1 MRQNT
6 HPHASPAIAAA
17 VTAMAVAPVL
27 AMVLSTV
34 LAALLVSASPAAA
47 GMSNAEEIN
56 HGLCVGVAA
65 RILCK
70 HPDEFT
76 YITTKN
82 DGTLVFTVFYANKD
96 SRISC
101 FVSESFV
108 HIKAELK
115 FTEYHSVPYT
125 LDPATMCA
133 TADLE
138 VPQCPAK
145 WPIKVCAQKSA
156 EDIQEEKSLEFWSRP
171 IPELLREELESG
183 IAREQNATEPGA
195 DTGNQTG
202 AQPGQ

>member
-6 HPHASPAIAAA
+6 RLPVIAA
-17 VTAMAVAPVL
+17 VL
-27 AMVLSTV
+27 TTMLAALSATV
-34 LAALLVSASPAAA
+34 LAALLASASPAAA
-47 GMSNAEEIN
+47 GMTNAEEIN

-76 YITTKN
+76 YITTKY
-82 DGTLVFTVFYANKD
+82 DGTLIFSVFYANKD

-101 FVSESFV
+101 FVSDSFV
-108 HIKAELK
+108 FIKAELK
-115 FTEYHSVPYT
+115 FTEFHSVPYT

-133 TADLE
+133 TVDLE

-145 WPIKVCAQKSA
+145 WPIKVCAEKSA
-156 EDIQEEKSLEFWSRP
+156 EDIQEEKALEFWSRP

-183 IAREQNATEPGA
+183 IAKEQNATEPGP
-195 DTGNQTG
+195 DSGD
-202 AQPGQ
+202 QPGQ